1 MSAVDSSPPDVPGHL
16 LDRIIG
22 EGASSVVWSGVD
34 QAGEPVAVKVPR
46 PGADPGGHAGA
57 VERHV
62 LSAVRHPHLVPLRE
76 VVPLADG
83 RTALVFDLVTGAS
96 LRMMVRTRGQ
106 LRPGEAVTILTPLS
120 QAVAA
125 LHAAGGLHGDVSP
138 GNVMLTAAGRPLL
151 LDLGASHVVGHVGPV
166 WGTEGFVA
174 PEVREGGAPTSAS
187 DIFSL
192 GALAWFCLTGN
203 GAPDTVQRLDPATI
217 TSHVGPEL
225 TEVIAASIDPD
236 PTARP
241 SAAHLAGLFYAAVGA
256 EPVEVVV
263 GADDASALTHRLRAD
278 AALEAPEPAQR
289 AWAPRRLIVVGAA
302 LGAVVLAV
310 GGWLLLGGSPAAEAS
325 RGQDAPDSAA
335 AVTAPVRPEASTP
348 IVGRTTGRSTDGVAR
363 RHPGQ
368 LQHDVAAPERR
379 TAELLQWLSDRRARA
394 LMDRD
399 VDGLAGVHRAGSAS
413 HASDVH
419 LVETLLASGDRYADL
434 RLSVGTATWVRGDR
448 ERATVRARVGWSDY
462 AVVNRSGARRLRPAA
477 SGDVLDF
484 DLRRGPDGWR
494 IEHISVAGST

>member
-34 QAGEPVAVKVPR
+34 HSGAPVAVKIPR
-46 PGADPGGHAGA
+46 PGADPGGPAGA

-62 LSAVRHPHLVPLRE
+62 LSAVQHPHLVPLRE
-76 VVPLADG
+76 VVPLVDG

-96 LRMMVRTRGQ
+96 LRSMVRTRGQ
-106 LRPGEAVTILTPLS
+106 LRPGEAVTVLTPIC

-125 LHAAGGLHGDVSP
+125 LHAAGGLHGDISP
-138 GNVMLTAAGRPLL
+138 GNIMLTAAGRPLL
-151 LDLGASHVVGHVGPV
+151 LDLGAAHVVGHVGPV

-225 TEVIAASIDPD
+225 TEVVAASIDPD
-236 PTARP
+236 PTVRP
-241 SAAHLAGLFYAAVGA
+241 SAAHLAGLFYAAVAA

-278 AALEAPEPAQR
+278 AALEPPEPEPR
-289 AWAPRRLIVVGAA
+289 AWAARRRIVIGAA
-302 LGAVVLAV
+302 LGTVVLAA
-310 GGWLLLGGSPAAEAS
+310 GGWFLLGGSPAAEAS
-325 RGQDAPDSAA
+325 RGQGHRDSAA
-335 AVTAPVRPEASTP
+335 AVTAPVRPEASASA
-348 IVGRTTGRSTDGVAR
+348 VGRSTARPGDGDAR
-363 RHPGQ
+363 RHSDQ
-368 LQHDVAAPERR
+368 LQHDVAAPEDR
-379 TAELLQWLSDRRARA
+379 AAQLLQWLSDRRARA

-399 VDGLAGVHRAGSAS
+399 VGGLAGVHREGSAS
-413 HASDVH
+413 HASDVQ

-434 RLSVGTATWVRGDR
+434 RLSVATATWVRGDR
-448 ERATVRARVGWSDY
+448 ERATVRARVGWSAY
-462 AVVNRSGARRLRPAA
+462 TVVNRSGARRVRPAA
-477 SGDVLDF
+477 SGDILDF
-484 DLRRGPDGWR
+484 GLRRGPDGWR
-494 IEHISVAGST
+494 IEHVSVAGST